1 MKHPLYHCRV
11 RKVTKNHY
19 IREWRQ
25 HRGLSLVRLA
35 ARMVDERGQEM
46 ISSVSIGRIERGQQ
60 PYSQPILEALAD
72 ALDCS
77 IDDLLAVNPT
87 KNGEVVDLMRII
99 RRLDDGQV
107 HQLHKIAKA
116 IA

>member
-1 MKHPLYHCRV
+1 M
-11 RKVTKNHY
+11 RKVSKTHY

-25 HRGLSLVRLA
+25 HRGLSLARLA
-35 ARMVDERGQEM
+35 ARLVDDTGEEM

-60 PYSQPILEALAD
+60 PYSQAILEAIAD
-72 ALDCS
+72 ALNCTA
-77 IDDLLAVNPT
+77 DDLLGVNPQ

-99 RRLDDGQV
+99 RKLDDAKI